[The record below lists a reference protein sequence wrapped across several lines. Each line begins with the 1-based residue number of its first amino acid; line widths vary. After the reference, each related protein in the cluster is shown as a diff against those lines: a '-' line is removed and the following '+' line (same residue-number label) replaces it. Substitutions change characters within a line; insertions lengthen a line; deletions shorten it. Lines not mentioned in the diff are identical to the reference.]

1 MKTSQLIT
9 KYLSKASIMQVAT
22 GMGDQPWVCSVYF
35 VADKNHNLYWLSFPS
50 RRHSQE
56 IEKNQ
61 NVAVAIVVKTDKPV
75 VGLQAEGR
83 AQAVNDKELIKQI
96 MKKYVAKYGAG
107 KAFYDNF
114 VAGKNQ
120 HVLYKFT
127 PKQYVLFDEVNFAGD
142 PRQQWQP

>member
-1 MKTSQLIT
+1 
-9 KYLSKASIMQVAT
+9 MQVAT
-22 GMGDQPWVCSVYF
+22 SMGNQPWVCSVYF
-35 VADKNHNLYWLSFPS
+35 VADKDHNLYWLSFPS

-61 NVAVAIVVKTDKPV
+61 NVAVALAVKLDKPV

-83 AQAVNDKELIKQI
+83 AQVVNDKEVIKQI

-107 KAFYDNF
+107 KDFYDNF

-127 PKQYVLFDEVNFAGD
+127 PKQYVLFDELNFVGD